1 MRVTKHSRAGQCL
14 GCPPRVTIY
23 LLLWLPSLLRYARTN
38 RSRSASWR
46 ARVRNYAPRM
56 YRGDVSARRP
66 PLTREEP
73 WRGHGE
79 TTFFK
84 INDDDLGF
92 DPPPFVDSPSARPL
106 GIKSTI
112 RWADRIAAAQFLLTR
127 AFFLRRFSSFAD
139 ISAREE
145 DALKRA
151 IFLSIGNDGIVKT
164 RLLDRNLEMLY
175 SYMLHRER
183 CIKWFGMGINWDH
196 FKDFRDHRTIL
207 ETFNGGD

>member
-1 MRVTKHSRAGQCL
+1 MPVPTAQDRRADEHAFATTRPVCTEATFPRGGPLWHARNRGGGTVKQRFSRL
-14 GCPPRVTIY
+14 MMMTSV
-23 LLLWLPSLLRYARTN
+23 
-38 RSRSASWR
+38 
-46 ARVRNYAPRM
+46 
-56 YRGDVSARRP
+56 
-66 PLTREEP
+66 
-73 WRGHGE
+73 
-79 TTFFK
+79 
-84 INDDDLGF
+84 GF

-175 SYMLHRER
+175 SYVLHRER